1 MKTLIIYA
9 SVDGQ
14 THKIAQAIAAEIKN
28 QNQNRNQTQ
37 SAVVD
42 LVALTAAEQQDLAQ
56 YDQIII
62 GASIRYGHFNKA
74 LEPYITRH
82 AALLNAKKTAF
93 YSVNLTA
100 RKADKNTPETNA
112 YTRKLLQRIDWR
124 PTQSAVFAGA
134 LRYPQYRFFDRF
146 MIRLIM
152 KITGGETDTT
162 KEIEYTDWAKVAE
175 FARRFKS

>member
-1 MKTLIIYA
+1 MKTLIIYS

-14 THKIAQAIAAEIKN
+14 TQKIAQAMAAEM
-28 QNQNRNQTQ
+28 QAADQ
-37 SAVVD
+37 SAV
-42 LVALTAAEQQDLAQ
+42 LELTALSQADQ
-56 YDQIII
+56 YDLSGYDNIVI

-74 LEPYITRH
+74 LEPYIQRH
-82 AALLNAKKTAF
+82 AQLLNRKKSAF

-100 RKADKNTPETNA
+100 RKADKNTPETNV
-112 YTRKLLQRIDWR
+112 YTRKFLQRIDWQ

-134 LRYPQYRFFDRF
+134 LRYPRYRFFDRF

-162 KEIEYTDWAKVAE
+162 KEIEYTDWDKVAE